1 MAERV
6 ERGLFIRSVAPVAEW
21 LRWDGRGGHWGG
33 WRWGSPQRDRGSQ
46 GQDRRASEG
55 YAHRTVPA
63 GWCHHAPSM
72 AQIAPLVPEEGT
84 GVGVEVESGDV
95 KAVGVGR
102 TFLGQVSLH
111 LEEVRGDSE
120 GEVGSAC
127 FGQVSRR
134 LGRLLKRLPK
144 SRSWSDSLRILRR
157 SSSNGSLLTTSD
169 CSYTCHLECES
180 QVQVDCNQ
188 RDRKETPSP
197 RSHCSTAHQH
207 KTNEAKEEEERG
219 TKDLSE
225 EEVRTRI
232 NAYNAQVSENGM
244 KLASDGSYTG
254 FIKVHLR
261 LSRPVTVPAIEAES
275 TEGASRQTG
284 GRNRA
289 PSEDHKGTDC
299 GQSEKR
305 TSFYLPSDCVKQ
317 LHISSVTTT
326 RQVIE
331 GLLKKFMVLDNPRK
345 FALYRQTHRDGQDL
359 FQKLPLYE
367 RPLLLRLIAGPDPL
381 QLSFVLK
388 ENETGEVEWHAFS
401 VPELQNFLV
410 ILEKEE
416 AERVRTVENKYSVYR
431 QKLQQALQ
439 KHDP

>member
-1 MAERV
+1 
-6 ERGLFIRSVAPVAEW
+6 
-21 LRWDGRGGHWGG
+21 
-33 WRWGSPQRDRGSQ
+33 
-46 GQDRRASEG
+46 
-55 YAHRTVPA
+55 
-63 GWCHHAPSM
+63 M
-72 AQIAPLVPEEGT
+72 AQIAPLVPGREEAKGEA
-84 GVGVEVESGDV
+84 GVGVGVRSGAVEGV
-95 KAVGVGR
+95 RVGG

-157 SSSNGSLLTTSD
+157 SSSNGSLLNASD
-169 CSYTCHLECES
+169 CSYTCHLECENE
-180 QVQVDCNQ
+180 VQLDCNR
-188 RDRKETPSP
+188 RDKDSEETPSS
-197 RSHCSTAHQH
+197 RRNHCPAAAASRH
-207 KTNEAKEEEERG
+207 KQNDAKEDEERG

-232 NAYNAQVSENGM
+232 EEYNTQVSENGM

-261 LSRPVTVPAIEAES
+261 LNRPVTVPAV
-275 TEGASRQTG
+275 TGSRSQT
-284 GRNRA
+284 
-289 PSEDHKGTDC
+289 PSECQDGTDC

-317 LHISSVTTT
+317 LHISSLTTT
-326 RQVIE
+326 REVIQ

-359 FQKLPLYE
+359 FQKLPLCE
-367 RPLLLRLIAGPDPL
+367 HPLLLRLIAGPDPEK
-381 QLSFVLK
+381 LSFVLK

-410 ILEKEE
+410 ILGKEE
-416 AERVRTVENKYSVYR
+416 SERIRAVEQKYSVYR

-439 KHDP
+439 QHDT